1 MGVEGGY
8 TLPRR
13 PCGTCRFPQPHLVTL
28 RMSGLVPLLAGPLL
42 SHPGSTLSPRLT
54 FLPDPPVVGGE
65 RSPAFPS
72 PHAGPIP
79 YRLCDAHLLVEA
91 TCPSRRSNRTQ
102 EDTKAGE
109 GEGLARP
116 AAGKGR
122 GQDRGLGGDWGGG
135 RVGGSPGLRT
145 QPPPTLSQCS
155 SLPGFRSGDSPVRPR
170 AREGGI
176 AVARLMEVSKAAGV
190 IAHPKHGGAPT
201 AVRRV
206 LTGQLVHGQGQCHV
220 VAIGQQ
226 PWGGWDFSQCLG
238 VLEDPRGCRREAQA
252 AGARGQKTGGPLP

>member
-91 TCPSRRSNRTQ
+91 TCPSRRSN
-102 EDTKAGE
+102 
-109 GEGLARP
+109 
-116 AAGKGR
+116 
-122 GQDRGLGGDWGGG
+122 
-135 RVGGSPGLRT
+135 
-145 QPPPTLSQCS
+145 PT
-155 SLPGFRSGDSPVRPR
+155 
-170 AREGGI
+170 
-176 AVARLMEVSKAAGV
+176 
-190 IAHPKHGGAPT
+190 
-201 AVRRV
+201 
-206 LTGQLVHGQGQCHV
+206 
-220 VAIGQQ
+220 
-226 PWGGWDFSQCLG
+226 
-238 VLEDPRGCRREAQA
+238 
-252 AGARGQKTGGPLP
+252 

>member
-1 MGVEGGY
+1 MLRDQDQGSGQAELRGH
-8 TLPRR
+8 R
-13 PCGTCRFPQPHLVTL
+13 PELELHLC
-28 RMSGLVPLLAGPLL
+28 SGWALWDPGRLAPATDGSRL
-42 SHPGSTLSPRLT
+42 SWS
-54 FLPDPPVVGGE
+54 
-65 RSPAFPS
+65 
-72 PHAGPIP
+72 
-79 YRLCDAHLLVEA
+79 LLVEA

-102 EDTKAGE
+102 EDTKA
-109 GEGLARP
+109 
-116 AAGKGR
+116 
-122 GQDRGLGGDWGGG
+122 
-135 RVGGSPGLRT
+135 
-145 QPPPTLSQCS
+145 
-155 SLPGFRSGDSPVRPR
+155 VRPR

-238 VLEDPRGCRREAQA
+238 VLEDPRGVAEGHHQPDSVGSAGVPVQDTAWLLQGERGGRDLPFQVPGGYPRRVGDEVWGRGDRCEGPGPTALGA
-252 AGARGQKTGGPLP
+252 ASPGWWGVGGPRV